1 MVDELLF
8 EDYTSSFYPGPNFQD
23 SGGPPI
29 YLNPKVLEITDWLK
43 TKMVKEPNKLSDSS
57 ALYSC
62 LKMLQSEDVYFTL
75 SQTYPD
81 LPRKN
86 SNNFKDFIFEKFGYE
101 IGWVGGGKT
110 SDKVFEKVSLLK
122 DISQPINS
130 ALNPRSMYRFRR
142 YGDSR
147 YQDFFNQK
155 NDLWM
160 LKDITSDWVFAPNLF
175 VLKPPFTLPSFMN
188 WKKAPF

>member
-8 EDYTSSFYPGPNFQD
+8 KDYTDSFYPASD

-43 TKMVKEPNKLSDSS
+43 TKMVKEPNKLSDGS

-62 LKMLQSEDVYFTL
+62 LKMLQAEDYFYTLTESYPNLKFRKAKDFSE
-75 SQTYPD
+75 
-81 LPRKN
+81 
-86 SNNFKDFIFEKFGYE
+86 FIFEEFNYE
-101 IGWVGGGKT
+101 VGWVGGGRP

-122 DISQPINS
+122 NFSEPINS
-130 ALNPRSMYRFRR
+130 ALAQTHLYRFRR
-142 YGDSR
+142 YGDRR
-147 YQDFFNQK
+147 YEDSE

-160 LKDITSDWVFAPNLF
+160 LKDINSDWVFAPNLF

-188 WKKAPF
+188 WDKTPF